1 MTVKKF
7 TLCLLLAV
15 IHFEYYCQTQPT
27 FQKIDQSQGLSSSRI
42 TGIVKEEKGF
52 VWIGTQN
59 GLNRYD
65 GFNVKI
71 YNKQN
76 SNIESNNISSLYLD
90 RKNRIWLTT
99 SGGGLNLYDRINDKF
114 ISYKNSQEKE
124 FSIISNRI
132 NILTERE
139 DGLFWIGTE
148 KGLSLFDYD
157 KNIFYN
163 FPFNQQKS
171 LNINSIYQDKNN
183 NLWLGTFANGLF
195 LFDSKTKKFT
205 SIPQNKNQITSP
217 INAITK
223 LNSDEILLGTS
234 GNGLLVV
241 DLKMQKI
248 SNFLSHNQLL
258 KDKTKITRSLK
269 KDSKDN
275 LWIGTDGYGLLEI
288 QYPNS
293 KEPIVRNYINNAQ
306 LSSSLSGNAIYVIAE
321 DEASNMW
328 IGTAWNGVS
337 VLDKKNK
344 TEIISS
350 DIIGKNPNPVL
361 SIFQNDKNIYLGLDG
376 DGLNIYNKK
385 NKKVKYYTNKTLG
398 AKYIQ
403 KIFQSKDNNIWLGT
417 FGNGLIRFNE
427 KTKDITS
434 YKNTFSNN
442 QSISFNDVRD
452 IVEDEKNN
460 LWIATWGG
468 GLNYFDRKANT
479 FSRQNT
485 GINKN
490 IISILKDKNNIWLA
504 SFGGGLELFDIH
516 KNKVTHFNYK
526 ETDTTSI
533 SSNNIFSLLKDTKGY
548 LWIGTSGAGINRMN
562 LKTNKIQRFENF
574 ENIKYKTITSII
586 EDNDF
591 NIWFGSKK
599 GIIKYDYE
607 NNTFKTFTNLKGDFH
622 INSVYKDKAGF
633 LYFGGIHG
641 VTKFDPRLVNNTNS
655 QPKVVIKSFK
665 IFNKEAGVGANEILK
680 KNITLTKEI
689 TLDYFH
695 NVITFE
701 FAALKFPTSENYEY
715 SIKMENFDE
724 DWRNIGTDRTATFT
738 NLAPGNYTLKV
749 KSRALSGSWGNTFTS
764 LQITILKP
772 YWQTNLA
779 YAIYAILFT
788 IGIYLFRK
796 YLIAWGKLKSSLE
809 LEKIT
814 HEKDTELYNAKQ
826 QFFTN
831 ISHEIRTPVT
841 LILSSINRLF
851 DTNTNNEKD
860 KRQIKAS
867 HTIRR
872 NSNLLLRLVNE
883 LLDVRKLEMNDVV
896 LNVTAS
902 EFVSFTRE
910 IFLSFVD
917 IASDRNIK
925 YRFNSNEKT
934 IPLWFDKNQLEKVI
948 FNLLSNAFKFTDDGG
963 AIHLNIETSLNQ
975 VTLLVNDTGIGLSV
989 KNQEKI
995 FNRFYQV
1002 KYAHTEKNKGFGL
1015 GLSIAK
1021 EIIELH
1027 KGSVKVHSKL
1037 KEGTTFVVK
1046 LLKGNTHFNLNI
1058 DTKNSTE
1065 NNTIHVLQNKISKR
1079 KSKQETILIVEDNL
1093 EIQEA
1098 LKDLLEEENYTI
1110 KQACNGVEGLK
1121 LANTS
1126 FPSLIITDVM
1136 MPKMDGIE
1144 LTKIIKS
1151 NTTTSHI
1158 PIIILTAKTASE
1170 AKKEGIETGADAY
1183 ITKPYNEDFLKSRI
1197 KNLLKSRKLLKEK
1210 FVSNNLLNPKEIT
1223 VNSKDQIFLERL
1235 YLILEKNL
1243 ETNNVKAPIIAKQLH
1258 MSHSA
1263 MYKKIKSLT
1272 GLTYTEFIRDY
1283 RLSIAKQLIEEMG
1296 YSIADTCYKV
1306 GYSDRKYFSRLFKNK
1321 FKQNPSYYLNK

>member
-7 TLCLLLAV
+7 TLCILLAV

-27 FQKIDQSQGLSSSRI
+27 FLKIDQSQGLSSSRI
-42 TGIVKEEKGF
+42 TGIIKEEKGF

-65 GFNVKI
+65 GYNVKI

-90 RKNRIWLTT
+90 CKNRIWLTT

-148 KGLSLFDYD
+148 KGLSLFDHD

-163 FPFNQQKS
+163 FPFKEQNS
-171 LNINSIYQDKNN
+171 LNITSIYQDKNN

-205 SIPQNKNQITSP
+205 SISQNKNQITSP

-248 SNFLSHNQLL
+248 SNFLSHHQLL

-293 KEPIVRNYINNAQ
+293 KEPIIRNYTNNAQ
-306 LSSSLSGNAIYVIAE
+306 LYGSLSGNAIYVIAE

-344 TEIISS
+344 TGIISS
-350 DIIGKNPNPVL
+350 DIIGKNPSPVL
-361 SIFQNDKNIYLGLDG
+361 SIFQNDRNIYLGLDG
-376 DGLNIYNKK
+376 NGLNIYNKK

-417 FGNGLIRFNE
+417 FGNGLIRFND

-504 SFGGGLELFDIH
+504 SYGGGLELFDIY
-516 KNKVTHFNYK
+516 KNKVIHFNYK

-574 ENIKYKTITSII
+574 KNIKYKTITSII
-586 EDNDF
+586 EDDDF

-622 INSVYKDKAGF
+622 INSGYKDKAGF

-641 VTKFDPRLVNNTNS
+641 VTKFDPKLVNNTSS
-655 QPKVVIKSFK
+655 QTQSY
-665 IFNKEAGVGANEILK
+665 NK
-680 KNITLTKEI
+680 
-689 TLDYFH
+689 
-695 NVITFE
+695 
-701 FAALKFPTSENYEY
+701 KF
-715 SIKMENFDE
+715 
-724 DWRNIGTDRTATFT
+724 
-738 NLAPGNYTLKV
+738 
-749 KSRALSGSWGNTFTS
+749 
-764 LQITILKP
+764 
-772 YWQTNLA
+772 
-779 YAIYAILFT
+779 
-788 IGIYLFRK
+788 
-796 YLIAWGKLKSSLE
+796 
-809 LEKIT
+809 
-814 HEKDTELYNAKQ
+814 
-826 QFFTN
+826 
-831 ISHEIRTPVT
+831 
-841 LILSSINRLF
+841 
-851 DTNTNNEKD
+851 
-860 KRQIKAS
+860 
-867 HTIRR
+867 
-872 NSNLLLRLVNE
+872 
-883 LLDVRKLEMNDVV
+883 
-896 LNVTAS
+896 
-902 EFVSFTRE
+902 
-910 IFLSFVD
+910 
-917 IASDRNIK
+917 
-925 YRFNSNEKT
+925 
-934 IPLWFDKNQLEKVI
+934 
-948 FNLLSNAFKFTDDGG
+948 
-963 AIHLNIETSLNQ
+963 
-975 VTLLVNDTGIGLSV
+975 
-989 KNQEKI
+989 
-995 FNRFYQV
+995 
-1002 KYAHTEKNKGFGL
+1002 
-1015 GLSIAK
+1015 
-1021 EIIELH
+1021 
-1027 KGSVKVHSKL
+1027 
-1037 KEGTTFVVK
+1037 
-1046 LLKGNTHFNLNI
+1046 
-1058 DTKNSTE
+1058 
-1065 NNTIHVLQNKISKR
+1065 
-1079 KSKQETILIVEDNL
+1079 
-1093 EIQEA
+1093 
-1098 LKDLLEEENYTI
+1098 
-1110 KQACNGVEGLK
+1110 
-1121 LANTS
+1121 
-1126 FPSLIITDVM
+1126 
-1136 MPKMDGIE
+1136 
-1144 LTKIIKS
+1144 
-1151 NTTTSHI
+1151 
-1158 PIIILTAKTASE
+1158 
-1170 AKKEGIETGADAY
+1170 
-1183 ITKPYNEDFLKSRI
+1183 
-1197 KNLLKSRKLLKEK
+1197 
-1210 FVSNNLLNPKEIT
+1210 
-1223 VNSKDQIFLERL
+1223 
-1235 YLILEKNL
+1235 
-1243 ETNNVKAPIIAKQLH
+1243 
-1258 MSHSA
+1258 
-1263 MYKKIKSLT
+1263 
-1272 GLTYTEFIRDY
+1272 
-1283 RLSIAKQLIEEMG
+1283 
-1296 YSIADTCYKV
+1296 
-1306 GYSDRKYFSRLFKNK
+1306 
-1321 FKQNPSYYLNK
+1321 

>member
-1 MTVKKF
+1 MLGIILF
-7 TLCLLLAV
+7 L
-15 IHFEYYCQTQPT
+15 IHFEYCGQTQSN

-42 TGIVKEEKGF
+42 TGIVKEKKGF
-52 VWIGTQN
+52 VWISTQN

-65 GFNVKI
+65 GYSVKI

-76 SNIESNNISSLYLD
+76 SNLGSNHITSLYLD

-99 SGGGLNLYDRINDKF
+99 YGGGLNLYDRTNDRF
-114 ISYKNSQEKE
+114 ISYKNSQKKE

-132 NILTERE
+132 NILKERE

-157 KNIFYN
+157 KNKFYN
-163 FPFNQQKS
+163 FPFNEKNY
-171 LNINSIYQDKNN
+171 LNITSIYQDKNN

-195 LFDSKTKKFT
+195 LFNLKTKKFK
-205 SIPQNKNQITSP
+205 SIPQNKKQITSP

-223 LNSDEILLGTS
+223 LNPDEILLGTS
-234 GNGLLVV
+234 GSGLLVV

-248 SNFLSHNQLL
+248 SNFLSHHQLL
-258 KDKTKITRSLK
+258 KDRTKITRSLK

-293 KEPIVRNYINNAQ
+293 KEPIIHNYTYNAQ
-306 LSSSLSGNAIYVIAE
+306 LAASLAGNAIYVIEE

-350 DIIGKNPNPVL
+350 DIIGKNPSPVL
-361 SIFQNDKNIYLGLDG
+361 SIFQNDTNIYLGLDG
-376 DGLNIYNKK
+376 NGLNIYNKK
-385 NKKVKYYTNKTLG
+385 NKKVNYYTNNTIG

-403 KIFQSKDNNIWLGT
+403 KIFQTKDKSIWLGT

-427 KTKDITS
+427 KTKDITTH
-434 YKNTFSNN
+434 KNIFSNK

-479 FSRQNT
+479 FSRLNSAN
-485 GINKN
+485 NKN
-490 IISILKDKNNIWLA
+490 IVSILKDKNKIWLA
-504 SFGGGLELFDIH
+504 TFGGGLGLFDIL
-516 KNKVTHFNYK
+516 KKEVINFNYK
-526 ETDTTSI
+526 ETDSTSI
-533 SSNNIFSLLKDTKGY
+533 SSNNLFSLLKDSRGY
-548 LWIGTSGAGINRMN
+548 LWVGTSDAGVNRMN
-562 LKTNKIQRFENF
+562 LKTNKVERFENF

-586 EDNDF
+586 EDDDL

-607 NNTFKTFTNLKGDFH
+607 KNIFKTFTNLKGDFH
-622 INSVYKDKAGF
+622 INSAFKDKEGF

-641 VTKFDPRLVNNTNS
+641 VTKFDPRELGNTNL
-655 QPKVVIKSFK
+655 QPKVIIKSFK
-665 IFNKEAGVGANEILK
+665 IFNKEVGIGTNEILK
-680 KNITLTKEI
+680 KNISLTKEI
-689 TLDYFH
+689 TLEYFH

-701 FAALKFPTSENYEY
+701 FSALKFPTSENYEY

-724 DWRNIGTDRTATFT
+724 DWRYIGTDRTATFT
-738 NLAPGNYTLKV
+738 NLSPGNYTLKV
-749 KSRALSGSWGNTFTS
+749 KSREINANWSNAFTT
-764 LQITILKP
+764 LQITIQKP

-779 YAIYAILFT
+779 YALYCILLI
-788 IGIYLFRK
+788 IGIYLVRK
-796 YLIAWGKLKSSLE
+796 YLIVWSTLKSSLE

-814 HEKDTELYNAKQ
+814 YEKDKELYNAKQ

-841 LILSSINRLF
+841 LILSSINKLF
-851 DTNTNNEKD
+851 DTNNDNEKD

-883 LLDVRKLEMNDVV
+883 LLDVRKLETNDIV
-896 LNVTAS
+896 LNITKS
-902 EFVSFTRE
+902 EFVTFTRE
-910 IFLSFVD
+910 IFLSFVEV
-917 IASDRNIK
+917 ASDRNIK
-925 YRFNSNEKT
+925 YRFNSDEKT

-948 FNLLSNAFKFTDDGG
+948 FNLLSNAFKFTNDGG
-963 AIHLNIETSLNQ
+963 TIRLKIESSLNQ
-975 VTLLVNDTGIGLSV
+975 VILLVNDTGIGLSV
-989 KNQEKI
+989 KDQEKI

-1015 GLSIAK
+1015 GLSTVK
-1021 EIIELH
+1021 EILELH
-1027 KGSVKVHSKL
+1027 KGSVTVYSQL
-1037 KEGTTFVVK
+1037 KQGTTFEVR
-1046 LLKGNTHFNLNI
+1046 LLKGNSHFNFDVDSKSDLG
-1058 DTKNSTE
+1058 
-1065 NNTIHVLQNKISKR
+1065 NNTLEVLQNKISER
-1079 KSKQETILIVEDNL
+1079 KNNQETILIVEDNL
-1093 EIQEA
+1093 EIQES
-1098 LKDLLEEENYTI
+1098 LKELLEEENYNI
-1110 KQACNGVEGLK
+1110 KQAFNGVEGLK
-1121 LANTS
+1121 LATTS
-1126 FPSLIITDVM
+1126 FPDLIITDVM
-1136 MPKMDGIE
+1136 MPEMDGIE
-1144 LTKIIKS
+1144 LTKIIKY

-1158 PIIILTAKTASE
+1158 PIIILTAKTAIE
-1170 AKKEGIETGADAY
+1170 DKKESIDTGADAY
-1183 ITKPYNEDFLKSRI
+1183 IAKPCNEDFLKSRI
-1197 KNLLKSRKLLKEK
+1197 KNLLKSRKLLKQK
-1210 FVSNNLLNPKEIT
+1210 YIAQNLSNPKEIPANPKGQ
-1223 VNSKDQIFLERL
+1223 VFLEQL
-1235 YLILEKNL
+1235 YLVLEKNI
-1243 ETNNVKAPIIAKQLH
+1243 EANNVKAKNVAKQLH

-1272 GLTYTEFIRDY
+1272 GLTYLEFIRDY

-1296 YSIADTCYKV
+1296 YSIADACYKV
-1306 GYSDRKYFSRLFKNK
+1306 GYSDRKYFSKLFKKK
-1321 FKQNPSYYLNK
+1321 FKQNPSYYLKS